1 MTRSR
6 SFSLI
11 TLKISDCVA
20 TTGTRRGGM
29 ETAKLERLV
38 SKLLREGAARKEDGV
53 QPLMNVLLARHVEY
67 QRKPQSV
74 RARRSRP
81 SAELRLAC
89 DRLSLAQAL
98 KKSLRDALRK
108 LSASADGTSHKRE
121 HSESENG
128 DDDVDPA
135 TSEAVTADANLLN
148 SSMRERYS
156 GPSRAAGGADS
167 GDGRHARRKRVA
179 VGGGLESEQPHARAR
194 PKTADGKSTAA
205 VAAAAAAARGYEFL
219 TERPGA
225 RYSSLG
231 GLDAQVAE
239 LRELIE
245 RPLQHPEVYAHLGVA
260 PPRGVLLHGPS
271 GCGKTVL
278 AHAIAGELG
287 GPRGV
292 SFFRVSAPEIVA
304 SQVPPRSRSCSK

>member
-1 MTRSR
+1 M
-6 SFSLI
+6 I
-11 TLKISDCVA
+11 A
-20 TTGTRRGGM
+20 
-29 ETAKLERLV
+29 
-38 SKLLREGAARKEDGV
+38 
-53 QPLMNVLLARHVEY
+53 
-67 QRKPQSV
+67 
-74 RARRSRP
+74 
-81 SAELRLAC
+81 
-89 DRLSLAQAL
+89 SLAQAL

-108 LSASADGTSHKRE
+108 LSASADGTSLKRD

-135 TSEAVTADANLLN
+135 MSEAVTADANLLN

-156 GPSRAAGGADS
+156 VASRAAGGADS

-179 VGGGLESEQPHARAR
+179 VGGGLESESHARAR

-219 TERPGA
+219 AQRPGA

-292 SFFRVSAPEIVA
+292 TFFRVSAPEIVA
-304 SQVPPRSRSCSK
+304 SQVLLLSRLRSN